1 LITEHILSIPDRD
14 VLRAEVR
21 AAIETAMASI
31 DFKDKASL
39 RAAHRPAVLATL
51 AQARK
56 ALAPWESRML
66 RSSFAHGKE
75 VQPDRIRPSLVRVQ
89 TEPEKR
95 LFRYAASHWSIPVSN
110 GYGRRLRFLVIDDTN
125 EKLIGVIGLGDP
137 VFALRDRDDWIGWTS
152 DTRLARL
159 RCVLDAFVLGA
170 VPPYSALLGGK
181 LVAALATSTEVQDA
195 FWTTY
200 GQRPAR
206 ISGTPQEYPLALLTT
221 TSAFGRSSMYNRVR
235 LGGRSLWEP
244 IGHTSGHGEFLF
256 SGDLYD
262 RMRLYVDAHSAPS
275 ARSAK
280 WGPKAWRNRR
290 EVVRKALV
298 LLQLPMTLHVH
309 GLERSVYAAPLGTKT
324 RAFLAGGAVDPQLI
338 RVTAAELSGAALE
351 RWVVPRSHRVDAW
364 RHWDSDEF
372 RLWAPA

>member
-1 LITEHILSIPDRD
+1 MITKQAPSIPDRD
-14 VLRAEVR
+14 VLRAEVKD
-21 AAIETAMASI
+21 AIEKAVANI
-31 DFKDKASL
+31 DFADKASL
-39 RAAHRPAVLATL
+39 RAAHRPAVLTAL
-51 AQARK
+51 AQTRK
-56 ALAPWESRML
+56 ALGPWESRML
-66 RSSFAHGKE
+66 KASFAHGGE
-75 VQPDRIRPSLVRVQ
+75 VQPERIRPSLVRVQ

-110 GYGRRLRFLVIDDTN
+110 GYGRRLRFLVVDQTN
-125 EKLIGVIGLGDP
+125 GKLIGVIGLGDP

-152 DTRLARL
+152 ETRTARL
-159 RCVLDAFVLGA
+159 RCVLDAFVLGS

-181 LVAALATSTEVQDA
+181 LVASLATSSEIQDA

-200 GQRPAR
+200 GQRASR
-206 ISGTPQEYPLALLTT
+206 ITGTLQEHPLALITT

-235 LGGRSLWEP
+235 LRGRSLWEP

-275 ARSAK
+275 ARSAN

-298 LLQLPMTLHVH
+298 LLRLPMTLHVH
-309 GLERSVYAAPLGTKT
+309 GLERAVYAAPLGTET
-324 RAFLAGGAVDPQLI
+324 RAFLAGGTLDPQLI
-338 RVTAAELSGAALE
+338 RVTAAELSDAALE
-351 RWVVPRSHRVDAW
+351 RWVVPRSLRMDAW
-364 RHWDSDEF
+364 RQWDSSQF
-372 RLWAPA
+372 RLWDPT